1 MSVTC
6 IHISASTA
14 VPLPSSICCFFPYVS
29 LGWDD
34 RYLVPGLPLVGTA
47 KASYLLFLMSL
58 DLAAEFTMTE
68 ASSQSLRNHFVK
80 SPQGLGEGEA
90 RHFRLFNVES
100 ILTVSQ
106 AALASVKAA
115 LENGQSGY
123 PPSRP
128 TLSPRHSFI

>member
-1 MSVTC
+1 MTC

-14 VPLPSSICCFFPYVS
+14 VPLPSSRCCFFPYVS

-34 RYLVPGLPLVGTA
+34 RFLVPGLPLVGTA
-47 KASYLLFLMSL
+47 KTSYLLFLMSL
-58 DLAAEFTMTE
+58 DLAAEFIMTE
-68 ASSQSLRNHFVK
+68 ASSQSLRNQFVK
-80 SPQGLGEGEA
+80 SLQGLGEGEA
-90 RHFRLFNVES
+90 RHFRHFNVES

-115 LENGQSGY
+115 LGNGQSGY